1 MEKTVY
7 SFEEIQARLVPVFQR
22 YNVKKAVLFGSYG
35 KGTAT
40 GKSDI
45 DLLVDSGLKGLR
57 FVGLIEAVRRVLGEK
72 EIDMFDVTHIEKGS
86 LIENEIMQTGV
97 EIYEK

>member
-1 MEKTVY
+1 MV
-7 SFEEIQARLVPVFQR
+7 LV
-22 YNVKKAVLFGSYG
+22 GSYG
-35 KGTAT
+35 KETAT

-45 DLLVDSGLKGLR
+45 DLLVDSGLKGLG
-57 FVGLIEAVRRVLGEK
+57 FVELIEAVRRVLDEK

-86 LIENEIMQTGV
+86 LIEDEIMQTGV